1 MKTEELSELVD
12 ALRRQANTWMGE
24 EACAQLE
31 RLIAYTERLHGT
43 VEAIERLRADGY
55 RMIQTGSGQ
64 HTTN

>member
-12 ALRRQANTWMGE
+12 ALRHQSSTWMGE

-31 RLIAYTERLHGT
+31 RLIAYTQRLHGT
-43 VEAIERLRADGY
+43 VEAIDRLRADGY

-64 HTTN
+64 HSTN

>member
-12 ALRRQANTWMGE
+12 ALRRQSSTWMGE

-43 VEAIERLRADGY
+43 VEAIERLKADGY

-64 HTTN
+64 HSTN

>member
-12 ALRRQANTWMGE
+12 SLRRQSSTWMGE

-43 VEAIERLRADGY
+43 VEAIDRLRADGY

-64 HTTN
+64 HSTN

>member
-12 ALRRQANTWMGE
+12 ALRRQASTWMGE

-43 VEAIERLRADGY
+43 VEAIERLKADGY

-64 HTTN
+64 HSTN

>member
-1 MKTEELSELVD
+1 MTTEELSDLVD

-43 VEAIERLRADGY
+43 VEAIERLKADGY
-55 RMIQTGSGQ
+55 RLIQTGSGQ